1 MRKFSIVA
9 MIVVSVMSYVPSEVM
24 GEIPPAIALPQSG
37 NINQETLPET
47 IIERH
52 EAAALTTEPVT
63 INSQWNSVTTQPQN
77 LQGTSIPL
85 EQKKGC
91 ESLSPLDLL
100 NNPDALFKECVNPAD
115 NRTPQ
120 RVEPVE
126 YLKVPGLDS
135 GVKVN
140 VTKF

>member
-1 MRKFSIVA
+1 MLKN
-9 MIVVSVMSYVPSEVM
+9 VPKKWLFR
-24 GEIPPAIALPQSG
+24 ILI
-37 NINQETLPET
+37 T
-47 IIERH
+47 IISALLFAISSTAISIYSYGSNSYNNKADAAIVLGAAVWGEEPSPVFRER
-52 EAAALTTEPVT
+52 
-63 INSQWNSVTTQPQN
+63 INHA
-77 LQGTSIPL
+77 I
-85 EQKKGC
+85 
-91 ESLSPLDLL
+91 
-100 NNPDALFKECVNPAD
+100 NPDALFKECVNPAD